1 MSGDDVIEIRQSG
14 QSTTSYSCEIE
25 GKQIGFNF
33 LSAAK
38 GRMDFTVAIDG
49 VPVGKV
55 NVLSRHS
62 IAGALKSSDV
72 DESEVKA
79 LERGFL
85 IAGEMLRD
93 GDVILAKQDEKV
105 DTLMGKPSSLGPISA
120 NVISEFMGS
129 PELLDRVDDILR
141 HSRMIPFKGDNS
153 GLLTAFLVILS
164 CKTGIPLNLE
174 IIGPSASGKTHLAL
188 TARNGF
194 PKSMVMV
201 LAGASR
207 ESLKYDY
214 DEIDDEGN
222 FLVHVEG
229 KCIVVLEKDESS
241 QFIQRLKPLMSGDD
255 KELVFKTPIK
265 NEVTGDIETRDF
277 KIIGQPSFITLTTR
291 NPKEWEQVT
300 RQLLM
305 TPETDSSKVKDVVD
319 GILSAKARPDE
330 MHLHEDIDLMKAS
343 IETIPKREVR
353 NIFAPLIAEYF
364 PSSNASHQR
373 TVTKIIGLIDA
384 VAILHHEQRPIE
396 VCGNRTFVMA
406 SIEDMLIG
414 LALADKVLRASLSG
428 VPDDTWV
435 IFKHLR
441 DMESSKK
448 ALTEDNILKYLH
460 LQAVQMS
467 RRALRDKHIETLTE
481 AGLLE
486 TANRGG
492 GRGGARKSWKS
503 VKTQEHLMEQYELT
517 PLFVD
522 SVSEHLQS
530 VLHDFADVISRCKP
544 ATFQRKPTSNERQ
557 IINDFAQGNS
567 VDYQKVI
574 ASLILPVYTRM
585 SNKGNSIWA
594 MMNESS
600 ARDHVFSK
608 SCAWLNQSDM
618 GSKALLK
625 KREEGIQKVR
635 QNLASASMDA
645 DLSEDVW
652 LEMLSGEAMEQ
663 GPVRKVKRKFKSKDE
678 VEDA

>member
-1 MSGDDVIEIRQSG
+1 MDDAKPLEIRQSAT
-14 QSTTSYSCEIE
+14 SNTSYLCAIE
-25 GKQIGFNF
+25 GHDVGFNF

-49 VPVGKV
+49 VPCGKI

-62 IAGALKSSDV
+62 IAGALKSAGIE
-72 DESEVKA
+72 ESEVKG

-93 GDVILAKQDEKV
+93 GDVILAKQDEKINS
-105 DTLMGKPSSLGPISA
+105 LIGKPSSFGPIGESSM
-120 NVISEFMGS
+120 NEFLGT
-129 PELLDRVDDILR
+129 PDLLDRVDDILR
-141 HSRMIPFKGDNS
+141 HSRLIPFKGDGS
-153 GLLTAFLVILS
+153 GLLTSFLVILS

-214 DEIDDEGN
+214 DEVDDDGN

-229 KCIVVLEKDESS
+229 KCIIVLEKDESS

-291 NPKEWEQVT
+291 NPNEWEQVT

-305 TPETDSSKVKDVVD
+305 TPETDSGKVKEVVD

-330 MHLHEDIDLMKAS
+330 MSLHEDIDLMQAS
-343 IETIPKREVR
+343 IEAIPKREVR

-364 PSSNASHQR
+364 PSTNASHQR

-384 VAILHHEQRPIE
+384 LAILHHHQRPVEIN
-396 VCGNRTFVMA
+396 GNRTFIMA
-406 SIEDMLIG
+406 SIEDMVIG

-428 VPDDTWV
+428 VPDDTWL

-441 DMESSKK
+441 DMESGNK

-460 LQAVQMS
+460 LQSVQMS

-481 AGLLE
+481 SGLLE
-486 TANRGG
+486 TASRGG
-492 GRGGARKSWKS
+492 GRNGSRKSWRS

-522 SVSEHLQS
+522 SVSSRLGEVVS
-530 VLHDFADVISRCKP
+530 EYHDILSRCSPPKY
-544 ATFQRKPTSNERQ
+544 QRKPTTNER
-557 IINDFAQGNS
+557 
-567 VDYQKVI
+567 KVI
-574 ASLILPVYTRM
+574 DDYCGTAGIDFKKVVASLILPVYTRT
-585 SNKGNSIWA
+585 SAKGNSIWS
-594 MMNESS
+594 MMGESS
-600 ARDHVFSK
+600 VREHLFGK
-608 SCAWLNQSDM
+608 SCAWLTQSNM
-618 GSKALLK
+618 GAKESLR
-625 KREEGIQKVR
+625 KRAEGLEKVR
-635 QNLASASMDA
+635 QNLASTSVDA
-645 DLSEDVW
+645 DLADDIW
-652 LEMLSGEAMEQ
+652 LSMLSGQFEDE
-663 GPVRKVKRKFKSKDE
+663 GPIRKVRREFKKPDE
-678 VEDA
+678 N

>member
-1 MSGDDVIEIRQSG
+1 MSDSNALEIRQSAA
-14 QSTTSYSCEIE
+14 SPTSYSTVIE
-25 GKQIGFNF
+25 EHEVGFNF

-38 GRMDFTVAIDG
+38 GRMDFTVAIEG
-49 VPVGKV
+49 VPCGKV

-62 IAGALKSSDV
+62 IAGALKSAGIE
-72 DESEVKA
+72 ESMLKK

-85 IAGEMLRD
+85 IAGEMLKD
-93 GDVILAKQDEKV
+93 GDVILAKQEEKEN
-105 DTLMGKPSSLGPISA
+105 TLMGQPSSFGPISPDT
-120 NVISEFMGS
+120 ISDFLGTQD
-129 PELLDRVDDILR
+129 LLDRVDDILR

-153 GLLTAFLVILS
+153 GLLTSFLVILS

-265 NEVTGDIETRDF
+265 NEVTGDIETKDF

-305 TPETDSSKVKDVVD
+305 TPQVDSGKVKSVVD

-330 MHLHEDIDLMKAS
+330 MHLHEDISLMQAS
-343 IETIPKREVR
+343 VEAIPKREVR
-353 NIFAPLIAEYF
+353 NIFAPLIASYF

-384 VAILHHEQRPIE
+384 LAILHHEQRPTE
-396 VCGNRTFVMA
+396 TNGDRTFVMA
-406 SIEDMLIG
+406 SVEDMVIG

-428 VPDDTWV
+428 VPDDTWA

-441 DMESSKK
+441 DMEASNKQ
-448 ALTEDNILKYLH
+448 LTEDNILKYLH
-460 LQAVQMS
+460 LHTVQMS
-467 RRALRDKHIETLTE
+467 RKALRDKHIESLTE

-486 TANRGG
+486 TAKRGG
-492 GRGGARKSWKS
+492 GRGGARKSWRS

-522 SVSEHLQS
+522 SVSSSIHS
-530 VLHDFADVISRCKP
+530 VLDDFRDVISRCNP
-544 ATFQRKPTSNERQ
+544 PTFQRKPTTNERKVL
-557 IINDFAQGNS
+557 NSFCAGES
-567 VDYQKVI
+567 VDFKKCI
-574 ASLILPVYTRM
+574 ASLILPTYTRT
-585 SNKGNSIWA
+585 SNKGNSVWTMIGDTSIR
-594 MMNESS
+594 E
-600 ARDHVFSK
+600 HLFGK
-608 SCAWLNQSDM
+608 SCSWLTQSSM
-618 GSKALLK
+618 GSEEALR
-625 KREEGIQKVR
+625 KRAEGLEKVR
-635 QNLASASMDA
+635 ENLATNSDVDFA
-645 DLSEDVW
+645 DDMW
-652 LEMLSGEAMEQ
+652 LEMLSGQMVDE
-663 GPVRKVKRKFKSKDE
+663 GPSRKVKRQFKKVKD
-678 VEDA
+678 A

>member
-1 MSGDDVIEIRQSG
+1 MSDSKGIEIRQSNA
-14 QSTTSYSCEIE
+14 SSTSYSCVIE
-25 GKQIGFNF
+25 EHEVGFNF

-38 GRMDFTVAIDG
+38 GRMDFTVAIEG
-49 VPVGKV
+49 VPCGKV

-62 IAGALKSSDV
+62 IAGALKSAGIE
-72 DESEVKA
+72 ESMLKK

-85 IAGEMLRD
+85 IAGEMLKD
-93 GDVILAKQDEKV
+93 GDVILAQQEQKEE
-105 DTLMGKPSSLGPISA
+105 TLMGMPSSFGPISPDI
-120 NVISEFMGS
+120 ISDFLGTQD
-129 PELLDRVDDILR
+129 LLDRVDDILR

-153 GLLTAFLVILS
+153 GLLTSFLVILS

-255 KELVFKTPIK
+255 DELVFKTPIK
-265 NEVTGDIETRDF
+265 NEVTGDIETKDF

-305 TPETDSSKVKDVVD
+305 TPQVDSGKVKQVVD
-319 GILSAKARPDE
+319 GILSAKARPE
-330 MHLHEDIDLMKAS
+330 AMHLHEDISLMQAS
-343 IETIPKREVR
+343 VDAIPKREVR

-364 PSSNASHQR
+364 PSTNASHQR

-384 VAILHHEQRPIE
+384 LAVLHHEQRPTE
-396 VCGNRTFVMA
+396 VNGNRTFVMA
-406 SIEDMLIG
+406 SVEDMVIG

-428 VPDDTWV
+428 VPDDTWA

-441 DMESSKK
+441 DMESSNNQ
-448 ALTEDNILKYLH
+448 LTEDNILKYLH
-460 LQAVQMS
+460 LQSVQMS
-467 RRALRDKHIETLTE
+467 RRALRDKHIESLTE

-486 TANRGG
+486 TAKRGG
-492 GRGGARKSWKS
+492 GRGGARKSWRS

-522 SVSEHLQS
+522 SVSMHLNS
-530 VLHDFADVISRCKP
+530 VLHDFSDVISRCSPPKY
-544 ATFQRKPTSNERQ
+544 QRKPTTNERKALSA
-557 IINDFAQGNS
+557 FASGQDMTFKKC
-567 VDYQKVI
+567 V
-574 ASLILPVYTRM
+574 ASLILPTYTRT
-585 SNKGNSIWA
+585 SNKGNSVWTMIG
-594 MMNESS
+594 ESS
-600 ARDHVFSK
+600 VREHLFGK
-608 SCAWLNQSDM
+608 SCSWLSESSM
-618 GSKALLK
+618 GSQELLR
-625 KREEGIQKVR
+625 KREEGLEKVR
-635 QNLASASMDA
+635 ENLASNA
-645 DLSEDVW
+645 DTDLTDDMW
-652 LEMLSGEAMEQ
+652 LEMLSGQMADE
-663 GPVRKVKRKFKSKDE
+663 GPTRKVKRQFKKNKD
-678 VEDA
+678 A